1 MASSDAQNGDEGRA
15 APAPEPGGRGAAG
28 PETPGRGGPGPSR
41 PAGAGEGARADER
54 GGAAVRAMADDR
66 KRREAAPRG
75 HAVAEGD
82 RSGAPGARGA
92 GDAGA
97 GAPEDGNGSGSA
109 DRAAGRPRGHAVV
122 EGDRSG
128 APGDGV
134 AAGGSG
140 RAGERARYWQ
150 PVGMPGVDLLH
161 AHYVRKSFSRH
172 THESFVFAAITEGV
186 EAFHYGSDLV
196 HAGPGEIALVNPDT
210 PHTGHAGVPEGWT
223 YRTIYP
229 DAELIRA
236 IADDT
241 IALRG
246 GVGFTTPVVDDPYA
260 AQLVVGVHRAAEE
273 GNALA
278 ADSLLRLF
286 TARMLRSHGGR
297 ITPLPPRA
305 AGARDAAR
313 ARALLEER
321 MAEPPTLEL
330 LAAELG
336 TSPFALL
343 RAFRAAYGM
352 PPHTW
357 LTDARVRRARRL
369 LDAGTPPAEAAV
381 TVGFT
386 DQSHLNRHF
395 TRSIG
400 VPPGAYQRARK
411 AR

>member
-1 MASSDAQNGDEGRA
+1 MASSDAQNGDEDRTSVTPQPGSRDA
-15 APAPEPGGRGAAG
+15 SGSAPPG
-28 PETPGRGGPGPSR
+28 TGGPGPWR
-41 PAGAGEGARADER
+41 PTADRTGVRPRGEAGAAGGRGGVPGVGGA
-54 GGAAVRAMADDR
+54 GAAVRGGGDGRGAVR
-66 KRREAAPRG
+66 PRG

-82 RSGAPGARGA
+82 RSGAPG
-92 GDAGA
+92 
-97 GAPEDGNGSGSA
+97 
-109 DRAAGRPRGHAVV
+109 
-122 EGDRSG
+122 
-128 APGDGV
+128 
-134 AAGGSG
+134 GGPG

-150 PVGMPGVDLLH
+150 PVGLPGVDLLH

-196 HAGPGEIALVNPDT
+196 QAGPGQIALVNPDT

-278 ADSLLRLF
+278 ADSLLRLV

-297 ITPLPPRA
+297 ITPLAPRA

-321 MAEPPTLEL
+321 MAEPPTLER